1 MNIIIDNELR
11 KLYYTFESINT
22 LNLNL
27 KFQKSYFSHLSS

>member
-11 KLYYTFESINT
+11 KPYYTFESINT

-27 KFQKSYFSHLSS
+27 RIQKSYFHI